1 MSVLPSNS
9 LTTAEKIARSWFGQ
23 IKGGGHGLMYQ
34 YAEQPSKIVRRFS
47 RISVDH
53 QLTDRSSSISLSQFN

>member
-9 LTTAEKIARSWFGQ
+9 LITAEKIPRSWFGQ